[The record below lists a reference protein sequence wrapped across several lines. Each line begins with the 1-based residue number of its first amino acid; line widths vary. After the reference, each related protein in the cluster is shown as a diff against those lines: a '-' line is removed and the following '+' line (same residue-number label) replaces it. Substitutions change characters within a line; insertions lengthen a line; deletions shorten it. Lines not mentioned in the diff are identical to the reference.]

1 MVFDRGHVFF
11 EIQGPS
17 WMQMRPCKMSTTKA
31 KPQVS
36 ALLISSDM
44 RAFLSR
50 VGQTCLQT
58 TFAIFFTSLLFF
70 APGHASEPT
79 NPHETMDMESIYPS
93 AKTCAACHPK
103 QYSEWAVSQHA
114 YAQMSP
120 IYMAMQMRINSL
132 TSGTNGDFCIRCHNQ
147 VGMNAGESTNISNLK
162 RPASSR
168 EGITCS
174 VCHRVNKSYGKIS
187 GRLPLVRGPMHST
200 IFGPSG
206 GDEVDRVI
214 ADTDKKGFK
223 VTADP
228 DERGLTIHAKAEPFF
243 ELTQPGFCGTCH
255 DVTLLNGFRLEEAFS
270 EFKQTQAAENQ
281 VSCQDC
287 HMGKVQGRNEGY
299 EYGPAAVVQG
309 IPTKDRRV
317 TNHFFAGPDYSLI
330 HPGIFPH
337 NVEAAEMASLEDW
350 LEFDWK
356 AGWGTESFE
365 EMAEIAEQPL
375 DDLDEA
381 LASALEAL
389 SSDDSINLQDAEDA
403 YLDLAEAIELEAGEK
418 AAAIYIKLGKSL
430 SALSESKTPSKELAE
445 AALAAATHLRVK
457 LGMTYAETNYWG
469 DIVDREDAAAI
480 METQLER
487 LEWAKD
493 QRFEVMRN
501 GYLLGDIQ
509 VAESSPD
516 NFKFGVDVING
527 TDGHGVPTGFDAER
541 LVFLQVTVTDSKG
554 ISVFL
559 SGDRDPNGDV
569 RDSHSLYVRNG
580 EVEKDDQLFNLQS
593 KFIVR
598 LGRGGEREQVLA
610 VNTSVSALPF
620 VRPEARA
627 TILYGRPLGARKHK
641 KTIEPLGRRRAN
653 YSIDTDKLKAGET
666 YNINVKLIAQM
677 IPVHLIPA
685 IQESGFDYN
694 MTPKQLAEGVVEQAM
709 TLWEKDQKVTLKGT

>member
-457 LGMTYAETNYWG
+457 LGMTYAETNNWG

-554 ISVFL
+554 NSVFL

>member
-375 DDLDEA
+375 DALDEA
-381 LASALEAL
+381 LTSALEAL

-418 AAAIYIKLGKSL
+418 AAVIYKKLGKSL
-430 SALSESKTPSKELAE
+430 STLSESKTPSKALVE

-457 LGMTYAETNYWG
+457 LGMTYAETNNWG

-480 METQLER
+480 MEAQLER

-554 ISVFL
+554 NPVFL

>member
-44 RAFLSR
+44 RTFLSR

-457 LGMTYAETNYWG
+457 LGMTYAETNNWG

-516 NFKFGVDVING
+516 NFKFGVDIING

-610 VNTSVSALPF
+610 VNTSVSVLPF

>member
-1 MVFDRGHVFF
+1 
-11 EIQGPS
+11 
-17 WMQMRPCKMSTTKA
+17 MSTTKA

-44 RAFLSR
+44 RTFLSR

-457 LGMTYAETNYWG
+457 LGMTYAETNNWG

-516 NFKFGVDVING
+516 NFKFGVDIING

-610 VNTSVSALPF
+610 VNTSVSVLPF

>member
-457 LGMTYAETNYWG
+457 LGMTYAETNNWG

-480 METQLER
+480 MEAQLER

-554 ISVFL
+554 NPVFL

>member
-1 MVFDRGHVFF
+1 
-11 EIQGPS
+11 
-17 WMQMRPCKMSTTKA
+17 MSTTKA
-31 KPQVS
+31 KVQVS
-36 ALLISSDM
+36 ALLISSEM

-457 LGMTYAETNYWG
+457 LGMTYAETNNWG

-554 ISVFL
+554 NSVFL

-653 YSIDTDKLKAGET
+653 YSIDTNKLKAGET

>member
-1 MVFDRGHVFF
+1 
-11 EIQGPS
+11 
-17 WMQMRPCKMSTTKA
+17 MSTTKA
-31 KPQVS
+31 KAQVS
-36 ALLISSDM
+36 ALLISSEM

-389 SSDDSINLQDAEDA
+389 SSDNSINLQDAEDA

-457 LGMTYAETNYWG
+457 LGMTYAETNNWG

-554 ISVFL
+554 NSVFL

>member
-389 SSDDSINLQDAEDA
+389 PSDDSINLQDAEDA

-457 LGMTYAETNYWG
+457 LGMTYAETNNWG

>member
-1 MVFDRGHVFF
+1 MFGVYSFF
-11 EIQGPS
+11 EFILSGLG
-17 WMQMRPCKMSTTKA
+17 RFLAPCVVAACTILAMPA
-31 KPQVS
+31 VQ
-36 ALLISSDM
+36 A
-44 RAFLSR
+44 
-50 VGQTCLQT
+50 
-58 TFAIFFTSLLFF
+58 
-70 APGHASEPT
+70 ASEKASESAD
-79 NPHETMDMESIYPS
+79 PHQVMDMETIYPS

-147 VGMNAGESTNISNLK
+147 IGMNAGESTNISNLK

-187 GRLPLVRGPMHST
+187 GRLPLVRGPMVST
-200 IFGPSG
+200 IYGPSA
-206 GDEVDRVI
+206 GDELERVI
-214 ADTDKKGFK
+214 ADTDKKGFR

-228 DERGLTIHAKAEPFF
+228 NERGLAIHAKAEPFF

-270 EFKQTQAAENQ
+270 EFKQTPAAKNQ

-337 NVEAAEMASLEDW
+337 NVQAAETASLEDW

-356 AGWGTESFE
+356 AGWGTEAFE
-365 EMAEIAEQPL
+365 EMAEIAEEPL
-375 DDLDEA
+375 DTLDEA
-381 LASALEAL
+381 LANALEAIAAGEQI
-389 SSDDSINLQDAEDA
+389 DLQEAEDA
-403 YLDLAEAIELEAGEK
+403 FLELAEAIELEVGEK
-418 AAAIYIKLGKSL
+418 GSEIYNTLGKYL
-430 SALSESKTPSKELAE
+430 ATLSETNSPSKEMAE
-445 AALAAATHLRVK
+445 ATLAAATHLRVK
-457 LGMTYAETNYWG
+457 LGMTYANTNNWG
-469 DIVDREDAAAI
+469 DVVDREDAAAI
-480 METQLER
+480 MEVQLER

-493 QRFEVMRN
+493 QRYEVMRN
-501 GYLLGDIQ
+501 GYLLGDIE
-509 VAESSPD
+509 VASSSQD
-516 NFKFGVDVING
+516 SFKFGVDVING

-541 LVFLQVTVTDSKG
+541 LVFLQVTVTDSEG
-554 ISVFL
+554 NPVFL

-569 RDSHSLYVRNG
+569 RDGHSLYVRNG

-641 KTIEPLGRRRAN
+641 KTIDPLGSRRAD

-694 MTPKQLAEGVVEQAM
+694 MTPKELADGVVEQAM
-709 TLWEKDQKVTLKGT
+709 TLWEKNKKVTLNGT

>member
-375 DDLDEA
+375 DALDEA
-381 LASALEAL
+381 LTSALEAL

-418 AAAIYIKLGKSL
+418 AAVIYKKLGKSL
-430 SALSESKTPSKELAE
+430 STLSESKTPSKALVE

-457 LGMTYAETNYWG
+457 LGMTYAETNNWG

-480 METQLER
+480 MEAQLER

-554 ISVFL
+554 NSVFL

-653 YSIDTDKLKAGET
+653 YSIDTNKLKAGET

>member
-1 MVFDRGHVFF
+1 
-11 EIQGPS
+11 
-17 WMQMRPCKMSTTKA
+17 
-31 KPQVS
+31 
-36 ALLISSDM
+36 
-44 RAFLSR
+44 
-50 VGQTCLQT
+50 
-58 TFAIFFTSLLFF
+58 
-70 APGHASEPT
+70 
-79 NPHETMDMESIYPS
+79 
-93 AKTCAACHPK
+93 
-103 QYSEWAVSQHA
+103 
-114 YAQMSP
+114 
-120 IYMAMQMRINSL
+120 
-132 TSGTNGDFCIRCHNQ
+132 
-147 VGMNAGESTNISNLK
+147 
-162 RPASSR
+162 
-168 EGITCS
+168 
-174 VCHRVNKSYGKIS
+174 
-187 GRLPLVRGPMHST
+187 
-200 IFGPSG
+200 
-206 GDEVDRVI
+206 
-214 ADTDKKGFK
+214 
-223 VTADP
+223 
-228 DERGLTIHAKAEPFF
+228 
-243 ELTQPGFCGTCH
+243 
-255 DVTLLNGFRLEEAFS
+255 
-270 EFKQTQAAENQ
+270 
-281 VSCQDC
+281 
-287 HMGKVQGRNEGY
+287 
-299 EYGPAAVVQG
+299 
-309 IPTKDRRV
+309 
-317 TNHFFAGPDYSLI
+317 
-330 HPGIFPH
+330 
-337 NVEAAEMASLEDW
+337 
-350 LEFDWK
+350 
-356 AGWGTESFE
+356 
-365 EMAEIAEQPL
+365 MAEIAEQPL

-457 LGMTYAETNYWG
+457 LGMTYAETNNWG

-554 ISVFL
+554 NSVFL

>member
-1 MVFDRGHVFF
+1 
-11 EIQGPS
+11 
-17 WMQMRPCKMSTTKA
+17 MSTTKA

-389 SSDDSINLQDAEDA
+389 SSDNSINLQDAEDA

-418 AAAIYIKLGKSL
+418 AAAIYVKLGKSL

-457 LGMTYAETNYWG
+457 LGMTYAETNNWG

-554 ISVFL
+554 NPVFL

-653 YSIDTDKLKAGET
+653 YSIDTNKLKAGET

>member
-1 MVFDRGHVFF
+1 
-11 EIQGPS
+11 
-17 WMQMRPCKMSTTKA
+17 MSTNKA
-31 KPQVS
+31 TAQVS
-36 ALLISSDM
+36 ASSISSDI
-44 RAFLSR
+44 RALLKR

-457 LGMTYAETNYWG
+457 LGMTYAETNNWG

-554 ISVFL
+554 NPVFL

>member
-1 MVFDRGHVFF
+1 
-11 EIQGPS
+11 
-17 WMQMRPCKMSTTKA
+17 MSTTKA
-31 KPQVS
+31 KVQVS
-36 ALLISSDM
+36 ALLISSEM

-457 LGMTYAETNYWG
+457 LGMTYAETNNWG

-554 ISVFL
+554 NPVFL

>member
-1 MVFDRGHVFF
+1 
-11 EIQGPS
+11 
-17 WMQMRPCKMSTTKA
+17 MSTTKA
-31 KPQVS
+31 KVQVS
-36 ALLISSDM
+36 ALLISSEM

-389 SSDDSINLQDAEDA
+389 PSDDSINLQDAEDA

-457 LGMTYAETNYWG
+457 LGMTYAETNNWG

-554 ISVFL
+554 NPVFL

>member
-1 MVFDRGHVFF
+1 
-11 EIQGPS
+11 
-17 WMQMRPCKMSTTKA
+17 MSTNKA
-31 KPQVS
+31 TAQVS
-36 ALLISSDM
+36 ASSISSDI
-44 RAFLSR
+44 RALLKR

-375 DDLDEA
+375 DALDEA
-381 LASALEAL
+381 LTSALEAL

-418 AAAIYIKLGKSL
+418 AAVIYKKLGKSL
-430 SALSESKTPSKELAE
+430 STLSESKTPSKALVE

-457 LGMTYAETNYWG
+457 LGMTYAETNNWG

-554 ISVFL
+554 NPVFL

-653 YSIDTDKLKAGET
+653 YSIDTNKLKAGET

>member
-1 MVFDRGHVFF
+1 
-11 EIQGPS
+11 
-17 WMQMRPCKMSTTKA
+17 MSTTKA
-31 KPQVS
+31 TAQVS
-36 ALLISSDM
+36 ALLISSDI

>member
-1 MVFDRGHVFF
+1 
-11 EIQGPS
+11 
-17 WMQMRPCKMSTTKA
+17 MSTNKA
-31 KPQVS
+31 TAQVS
-36 ALLISSDM
+36 ASSISSDI
-44 RAFLSR
+44 RALLKR

-79 NPHETMDMESIYPS
+79 NPHESMDMESIYPS

-389 SSDDSINLQDAEDA
+389 SSDNSINLQDAEDA

-457 LGMTYAETNYWG
+457 LGMTYAETNNWG

-480 METQLER
+480 MEKQLER

-554 ISVFL
+554 NPVFL

>member
-1 MVFDRGHVFF
+1 M
-11 EIQGPS
+11 S
-17 WMQMRPCKMSTTKA
+17 CSTTRSARLHLKA
-31 KPQVS
+31 
-36 ALLISSDM
+36 M
-44 RAFLSR
+44 
-50 VGQTCLQT
+50 
-58 TFAIFFTSLLFF
+58 FAICVVGLLFTS
-70 APGHASEPT
+70 PSHASEQK
-79 NPHETMDMESIYPS
+79 NPHEAMDMESIYPS

-200 IFGPSG
+200 IYGPSG

-214 ADTDKKGFK
+214 ADADKKGFK

-228 DERGLTIHAKAEPFF
+228 NERGLTIHAKAEPFF

-270 EFKQTQAAENQ
+270 EFKQTEAAKNQ

-337 NVEAAEMASLEDW
+337 NVEAAEIASLEDW

-356 AGWGTESFE
+356 AGWGTENFE
-365 EMAEIAEQPL
+365 EMADIAEQPL
-375 DDLDEA
+375 DDLDAA
-381 LASALEAL
+381 LANALEAL
-389 SSDDSINLQDAEDA
+389 SSDDAIDLQEAEDA
-403 YLDLAEAIELEAGEK
+403 YLDLAEAIELEAGKK
-418 AAAIYIKLGKSL
+418 ASEIYMKLGKSL
-430 SALSESKTPSKELAE
+430 NALSESKTPSKELAE

-457 LGMTYAETNYWG
+457 LGMTYAETNNWG

-480 METQLER
+480 MEVQLER
-487 LEWAKD
+487 LEWAKG

-509 VAESSPD
+509 VSESSQE
-516 NFKFGVDVING
+516 NFKFGIDVING

-541 LVFLQVTVTDSKG
+541 LVFLQVTVTDSEG
-554 ISVFL
+554 NPVFL

-598 LGRGGEREQVLA
+598 LSRGGEREQVLA

-653 YSIDTDKLKAGET
+653 YTINTKKLKAGET
-666 YNINVKLIAQM
+666 YNINIKLIAQM

-694 MTPKQLAEGVVEQAM
+694 MTPKQLADGVVEQAM
-709 TLWEKDQKVTLKGT
+709 TLWEKDRKVTLKGT

>member
-457 LGMTYAETNYWG
+457 LGMTYAETNNWG

-653 YSIDTDKLKAGET
+653 YSIDTNKLKAGET

>member
-1 MVFDRGHVFF
+1 MVYNRAKIFF
-11 EIQGPS
+11 NIQVPS

-31 KPQVS
+31 TAQVS
-36 ALLISSDM
+36 ASSISSDI
-44 RAFLSR
+44 RALLKR

-58 TFAIFFTSLLFF
+58 TFTIFFTSLLFF
-70 APGHASEPT
+70 APGYASEPT

-457 LGMTYAETNYWG
+457 LGMTYAETNNWG

-554 ISVFL
+554 NSVFL

-653 YSIDTDKLKAGET
+653 YSIDTNKLKAGET

>member
-1 MVFDRGHVFF
+1 
-11 EIQGPS
+11 
-17 WMQMRPCKMSTTKA
+17 MSTTKA
-31 KPQVS
+31 KAQVS
-36 ALLISSDM
+36 ALLISSEM

-457 LGMTYAETNYWG
+457 LGMTYAETNNWG

-554 ISVFL
+554 NSVFL

>member
-1 MVFDRGHVFF
+1 
-11 EIQGPS
+11 
-17 WMQMRPCKMSTTKA
+17 MSTNKA
-31 KPQVS
+31 TAQIS
-36 ALLISSDM
+36 ASSISSDI
-44 RAFLSR
+44 RALLKR

-223 VTADP
+223 VTDDP

-457 LGMTYAETNYWG
+457 LGMTYAETNNWG

-509 VAESSPD
+509 IAESSPD